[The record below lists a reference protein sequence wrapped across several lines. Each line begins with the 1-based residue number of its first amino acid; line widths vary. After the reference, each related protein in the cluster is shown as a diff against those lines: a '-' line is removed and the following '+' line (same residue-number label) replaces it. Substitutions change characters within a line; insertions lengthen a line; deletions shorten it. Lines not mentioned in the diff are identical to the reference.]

1 MGEKMKVLIS
11 DSISKAG
18 VDILKGSPKL
28 EVDYSPGLK
37 EDELAAKIPGFEALV
52 IRSGSKV
59 TKKVIDASSGLK
71 VIGRAG
77 IGVDNV
83 DIPAATAKG
92 ILVMNTPTANAVTT
106 AEHAIAMLFSIARHI
121 PRATASMKNG
131 KWEKTAFMGRE
142 LYGKTLGI
150 LGIGTIGKLVAE
162 RAKGIGMVP
171 IAHDPYAKQSPVPL
185 VSLDE
190 LLAKSDAITSH
201 VVLTKETKG
210 MIGEA
215 QIAKMKKGVL
225 LVNCSRG
232 GVYDEAALIAGMKSG
247 QIGGLALDVFESE
260 PLPAGSP
267 LLELENVALTPHI
280 GASTHEAQDNTGT
293 EIAQQIV
300 AFLLEGKVM
309 NAVNKV

>member
-1 MGEKMKVLIS
+1 
-11 DSISKAG
+11 
-18 VDILKGSPKL
+18 
-28 EVDYSPGLK
+28 
-37 EDELAAKIPGFEALV
+37 
-52 IRSGSKV
+52 
-59 TKKVIDASSGLK
+59 
-71 VIGRAG
+71 
-77 IGVDNV
+77 
-83 DIPAATAKG
+83 
-92 ILVMNTPTANAVTT
+92 
-106 AEHAIAMLFSIARHI
+106 
-121 PRATASMKNG
+121 
-131 KWEKTAFMGRE
+131 MGRE
-142 LYGKTLGI
+142 LHGKTLGI
-150 LGIGTIGKLVAE
+150 LGVGTIGRLVAE

-171 IAHDPYAKQSPVPL
+171 IAYDPYAKQSPVPL

-232 GVYDEAALIAGMKSG
+232 GVYDEAALVAGMKSG
-247 QIGGLALDVFESE
+247 HIGGLALDVFETE
-260 PLPAGSP
+260 PLQAGSP

-300 AFLLEGKVM
+300 AFLLEGKIV
-309 NAVNKV
+309 NAVNKP